1 MKNSIVLLYFVG
13 LLFGAYMFRPESAA
27 GLPPQSLIFPAIVA
41 LFLASVLTNAIT
53 FAVCKVLGMDL
64 VGVCVGVGFSTSLF
78 TWRGIEFRVG
88 MLPLSDF
95 AIDYFYQESGFRQ
108 WMVSALPSLIMIG
121 LGVCLGQLRDP
132 VFDMGATLMLWNYPA
147 YTLVALMALALMA
160 SGMMNAIT
168 FFNKNCDESPFS
180 VYAYMFILFYMF
192 VGVIMAVSK
201 NMDAIK
207 NFLYAG
213 WGVAC

>member
-1 MKNSIVLLYFVG
+1 MKNSIILLYFVG
-13 LLFGAYMFRPESAA
+13 LLFGAYVFRPESAA

-41 LFLASVLTNAIT
+41 LFLASVLTDAIT
-53 FAVCKVLGMDL
+53 FAVCKVLGVEL

-78 TWRGIEFRVG
+78 TWHGVEFRVG

-95 AIDYFYQESGFRQ
+95 SIDYFYLESGFRQ
-108 WMVSALPSLIMIG
+108 WMVWAFPSLIMIG
-121 LGVCLGQLRDP
+121 LGVCLGQLRDS

-160 SGMMNAIT
+160 SGMVNTMM
-168 FFNKNCDESPFS
+168 FFNKHCD
-180 VYAYMFILFYMF
+180 AYPSLADFYMF
-192 VGVIMAVSK
+192 LLYSLPFGVAMAVAK

-207 NFLYAG
+207 TFLYAG
-213 WGVAC
+213 WGAAC